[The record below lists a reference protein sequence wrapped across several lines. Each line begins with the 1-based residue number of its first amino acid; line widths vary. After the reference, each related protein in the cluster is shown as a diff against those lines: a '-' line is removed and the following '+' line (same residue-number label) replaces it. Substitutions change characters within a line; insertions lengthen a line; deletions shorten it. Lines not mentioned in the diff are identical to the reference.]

1 MTELRYV
8 SIDGT
13 LVGADAARIP
23 VTDRGFLYGDSVFE
37 TFRTYDGRAHALDR
51 HLARLVRSAAAVE
64 MALPVAIDVL
74 ADEVRSLVC
83 ATDQAL
89 RVRLMVTRGD
99 AAGLAETG
107 PARRVM
113 LGYRFEPHPD
123 DHYTAGVP
131 VRLVEGG
138 RFLAGAKAGSYLLS
152 VLATREAR
160 AKGGYEAIL
169 VEDLGPGG
177 QVWEGATSNVFA
189 VVDGVLRTA
198 STGVLPGVT
207 RGIVLE
213 LAAELG
219 LTVAEGPLRV
229 ADLRA
234 ASEVFLTSATRE
246 LMPVR
251 LLDEQPLS
259 PGRVQAALHER
270 YRATLQGRLD
280 GSSADGASR

>member
-13 LVGADAARIP
+13 LVAAEAARIP

-37 TFRTYDGRAHALDR
+37 TVRTYDGQDHALDR
-51 HLARLVRSAAAVE
+51 HLARLVRSAKAVE
-64 MALPVAIDVL
+64 MQLPVSIDVL

-83 ATDQAL
+83 ATDEAL

-113 LGYRFEPHPD
+113 LGYHFEPHPD

-169 VEDLGPGG
+169 VEALGPDG

-213 LAAELG
+213 LAEELG
-219 LTVAEGPLRV
+219 LAVVEGPLRV
-229 ADLRA
+229 ADLRS

-251 LLDEQPLS
+251 ALDDQALT
-259 PGRVQAALHER
+259 PGPVHASLHAR
-270 YRATLQGRLD
+270 YRETLQGRLD
-280 GSSADGASR
+280 GSADGAG